1 MKKEREEGK
10 PEKKPRKRT
19 SKKARMAPANS
30 AGEAIEK
37 IIQEKKISS
46 KINYE
51 VLKNLNTATVS
62 SEVTEIK
69 EDISPTTSESIK
81 RYFNS
86 EFRSWNFC
94 YLNSFFRRRLSST
107 SGIIYEPATPKK
119 VAKNARL
126 VDVGL
131 PFLERRNSTS
141 AKDDAK
147 QNPGLY
153 IIQLV
158 GVSHC

>member
-1 MKKEREEGK
+1 MYIKATMCNILEKEEQLRKEREEGK

-81 RYFNS
+81 RYFNV
-86 EFRSWNFC
+86 EFKLWNFC
-94 YLNSFFRRRLSST
+94 YLVFLDEDCRQH
-107 SGIIYEPATPKK
+107 
-119 VAKNARL
+119 L
-126 VDVGL
+126 V
-131 PFLERRNSTS
+131 
-141 AKDDAK
+141 
-147 QNPGLY
+147 
-153 IIQLV
+153 
-158 GVSHC
+158 

>member
-1 MKKEREEGK
+1 MRKEREEGK

-19 SKKARMAPANS
+19 SKKTRMAPANS

-69 EDISPTTSESIK
+69 EGISPTTSESIK

-86 EFRSWNFC
+86 ELRLWNFC

-119 VAKNARL
+119 VAKNHRL

-131 PFLERRNSTS
+131 PFLERRNSTTV
-141 AKDDAK
+141 KVDTK

-153 IIQLV
+153 IVQLV
-158 GVSHC
+158 GVSH